1 MQEPVE
7 TNRPIVVDLGK
18 RKRKKIKQLK
28 QGRGPLVADVDATIA
43 ETIRQMGAAASGK
56 EFVPVV
62 VLFERKPEKLG
73 AKMPLPFFPFKM
85 R

>member
-1 MQEPVE
+1 MQEPAE
-7 TNRPIVVDLGK
+7 LNRPVVVDLGK
-18 RKRKKIKQLK
+18 QKRKRVKQLK

-43 ETIRQMGAAASGK
+43 EVRRQMGATAGAK

-62 VLFERKPEKLG
+62 VVFERKQKKRG

-85 R
+85 L